1 MRAWLPTTIRHSL
14 PRLVLIGALAACASA
29 GQSGSRHESDNTVI
43 TQAEIENSRESTLYD
58 VVQALRPTWLRQAPT
73 ALQMSDETGITVYLD
88 NHRAGGLEVL
98 KEMQSNSAISLKF
111 YSASEAQSRFGLN
124 NLHGVIQVTSNRG
137 RPGND

>member
-1 MRAWLPTTIRHSL
+1 MKARPPITIRRHL
-14 PRLVLIGALAACASA
+14 PKLVLICALTACASA

-43 TQAEIENSRESTLYD
+43 SQAEIEDSRQSTLYD
-58 VVQALRPTWLRQAPT
+58 VVRALRPTWLRQAPT

-88 NHRAGGLEVL
+88 NQRAGGLEVL
-98 KEMQSNSAISLKF
+98 REMQSNTAISLKF

-137 RPGND
+137 RPGGA